1 VFHIL
6 DPAELDFTFKQA
18 AQFVDLETGEAIVA
32 DPRGMA
38 DAYRRVFG
46 EFLEQYRKPCAEM
59 NIDYRLVRTD
69 QDAAMFVRSFLEER
83 KRLSK

>member
-1 VFHIL
+1 M
-6 DPAELDFTFKQA
+6 
-18 AQFVDLETGEAIVA
+18 DLETGEVIVA

-38 DAYRRVFG
+38 DTYRKVFG
-46 EFLEQYRKPCAEM
+46 DFLEQYRKSCAEM

-69 QDAAMFVRSFLEER
+69 QDAALFVRSFLEER

>member
-1 VFHIL
+1 M
-6 DPAELDFTFKQA
+6 
-18 AQFVDLETGEAIVA
+18 DLETGETIVA

-38 DAYRRVFG
+38 DAYRKVFG